1 MAEVYL
7 VQYSDKQRYL
17 QCYQQL
23 ADTLTGSP
31 TATLLGDAYL
41 NVNEVGVV
49 TL

>member
-7 VQYSDKQRYL
+7 VNCGDKQRYL
-17 QCYQQL
+17 QCYKQL
-23 ADTLTGSP
+23 ADSLTGSP

-49 TL
+49 SL